1 MVTNLQN
8 LEIPDDKTTAS
19 AADAVAQLS
28 THLRQHPTPSGR
40 VVLCADDAPDT
51 SVNVPATVFKLFID
65 LLDELA
71 KGNAVTVV
79 PVHAEVTTQ
88 QAAEL
93 LNVSRPYLIR
103 LLEANQ
109 IPYRK
114 VGSHRRT
121 RLVDVLE
128 YQRLDE
134 ARRRDAQRELTRQAE
149 QLGLYELRPR
159 WPTSSSTT
167 PASCTTRRYEIF

>member
-8 LEIPDDKTTAS
+8 LEIPDDETTAS

-51 SVNVPATVFKLFID
+51 SVNVPATAFKLFID
-65 LLDELA
+65 VLDELA

-93 LNVSRPYLIR
+93 SER
-103 LLEANQ
+103 LPPLFDQA
-109 IPYRK
+109 
-114 VGSHRRT
+114 VGSKPDPVSQGWLPPKDPSR
-121 RLVDVLE
+121 
-128 YQRLDE
+128 
-134 ARRRDAQRELTRQAE
+134 
-149 QLGLYELRPR
+149 
-159 WPTSSSTT
+159 
-167 PASCTTRRYEIF
+167 

>member
-1 MVTNLQN
+1 
-8 LEIPDDKTTAS
+8 
-19 AADAVAQLS
+19 
-28 THLRQHPTPSGR
+28 
-40 VVLCADDAPDT
+40 
-51 SVNVPATVFKLFID
+51 
-65 LLDELA
+65 
-71 KGNAVTVV
+71 VTVA
-79 PVHAEVTTQ
+79 PVHTELTTQ

-114 VGSHRRT
+114 VGSHRRI

-128 YQRLDE
+128 YQKLDE

-149 QLGLYELRPR
+149 ELGLYEL
-159 WPTSSSTT
+159 
-167 PASCTTRRYEIF
+167 